1 MLCASIPFD
10 DESFRRIF
18 ECHGKQLIITPVS
31 KMTFFSTNIGSF
43 LSFLLSLLQEVEV
56 SSLHLSLSEFHA
68 PFSSLF
74 LCLYLL
80 IFFIFSPDQI
90 SLITAICVL
99 ITVKKNINL
108 KKKRRQKLTPTP
120 YVSHALGGSALAGLI
135 CTKIYR
141 HNTIPSV
148 CGVSHLPHYYHA
160 ARLIWAQ

>member
-1 MLCASIPFD
+1 
-10 DESFRRIF
+10 
-18 ECHGKQLIITPVS
+18 
-31 KMTFFSTNIGSF
+31 MTFFSTNIGSF

-68 PFSSLF
+68 PFSSLV

-99 ITVKKNINL
+99 ITIKKNKNEKKIN

-160 ARLIWAQ
+160 ARLIWAR

>member
-108 KKKRRQKLTPTP
+108 KTKKTKTHSDAICLART
-120 YVSHALGGSALAGLI
+120 GWISAGWA
-135 CTKIYR
+135 
-141 HNTIPSV
+141 
-148 CGVSHLPHYYHA
+148 HLHKDLQA
-160 ARLIWAQ
+160 

>member
-10 DESFRRIF
+10 DESFQRIF

-68 PFSSLF
+68 PFSSLL

-90 SLITAICVL
+90 SIITAICVL
-99 ITVKKNINL
+99 ITIKKNKF
-108 KKKRRQKLTPTP
+108 KKKKDKNSLRRHMSRTHWVDQRW
-120 YVSHALGGSALAGLI
+120 LGSFAQRFTGI
-135 CTKIYR
+135 TQ
-141 HNTIPSV
+141 
-148 CGVSHLPHYYHA
+148 SHLSVVCHTC
-160 ARLIWAQ
+160 LIIIMLHD